1 MEFVL
6 FRNIRM
12 WNLLTYVSAFTSLLA
27 VIFATQG
34 SASAAGLCI
43 GLSSLMDVFDG
54 KFANLFQRKALE
66 KKMGVEIDSLA
77 DSVAFGSTPVL
88 CLVFLGADQL
98 WALVAGGFYMV
109 AALTRLS
116 FYNVMAQE
124 RDAKDFVGV
133 PTTVIGVL
141 WTLLLLFPALFPL
154 AGVFFLVYGI
164 LMIAPVRIKRPG
176 TRGLLIVI
184 LPLALVM
191 LCHIFRLSAGA

>member
-1 MEFVL
+1 MEL
-6 FRNIRM
+6 ALIRNIRI
-12 WNLLTYVSAFTSLLA
+12 WNMLTYVSGFTSLLA
-27 VIFATQG
+27 VVFAAQG

-54 KFANLFQRKALE
+54 KFANLFRRTGLE

-88 CLVFLGADQL
+88 CLVFLQPLEL
-98 WALVAGGFYMV
+98 WSLLAGGFYMV

-124 RDAKDFVGV
+124 EDARDFLGV

-141 WTLLLLFPALFPL
+141 WSLLLLFPGIFAF
-154 AGVFFLVYGI
+154 AGVFFLIFGF
-164 LMIAPVRIKRPG
+164 LMVAPVRIRRPG
-176 TRGLLIVI
+176 TKGLLIVV
-184 LPLALVM
+184 LPLAVFL
-191 LCHIFRLSAGA
+191 LIHILRLATGV